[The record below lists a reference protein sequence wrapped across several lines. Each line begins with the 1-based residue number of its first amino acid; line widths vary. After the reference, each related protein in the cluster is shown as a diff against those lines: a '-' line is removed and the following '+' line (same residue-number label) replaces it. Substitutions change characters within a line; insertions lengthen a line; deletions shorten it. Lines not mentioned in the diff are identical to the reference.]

1 MCEQISTAPQS
12 HGEENQQ
19 TEYLINIVTP
29 SWSCDQ
35 THGTLKVQSAFICE
49 LLLLTPKCDTNRGV
63 PILTPLPLITALS
76 ALPVLVSLLML

>member
-49 LLLLTPKCDTNRGV
+49 LLLLTPKCDTNHGV